1 MIDKKDSSDKNNEVS
16 DDAKRKKKQKRM
28 RQENEEKIRF
38 EDALDELLE
47 DEETYQLLKRL
58 KD

>member
-1 MIDKKDSSDKNNEVS
+1 MIDKKDSSDKKTEVS

-38 EDALDELLE
+38 EDTLDELLE